1 MAFFSKNNPEPTP
14 KNLTSEIGFAGDIVF
29 EGFDREESRVDDIK
43 IEDYRKMLD
52 NDTTVEALYNIFTM
66 SILAATY
73 HIDADSNDE
82 GEVQAEL
89 VRRNLLEPPHK
100 GGMQTPM
107 NLFIDQSLAAIYEGF
122 ALFEKVY
129 EVRDGR
135 LVLKRL
141 AHRDSTTLTLIRD
154 TDGGFG
160 GTKQRTADSDGVY
173 HEVII
178 PAHKCFLFTYGKS
191 RSYLYGRSAFKPL
204 YPRYDK
210 KRRLEYLDSIALQ
223 ADAIKPKVL
232 RRITDGV
239 VSNELKKARNKAL
252 EVLGRLGKRNSVA
265 SLPYGYELDVLN
277 TEGRDPHQSIERQNS
292 EMARA
297 FHASVVLTATQGSA
311 SNVGS
316 YSLSTNQKDLLHTAI
331 TGVMRLLEAHI
342 NQYLIADLIDLN
354 FAERHYPEFHFDTP
368 DESIIS
374 AVFEAFKLLVQKDKV
389 SDNIAA
395 GIEESTATRLG
406 IDLEAIKKRRQ
417 EDAENDKFTG
427 KENENADDDKDGGS
441 GGDADKFLGEDDSV
455 ANEVAAPE
463 PHEHVAIDRD
473 LTNAEKRVKFDAIE
487 KWMAEKESSF
497 ETAATEELRKA
508 VADISLDEE
517 FKLPDSYSALL
528 AKYYRTAYNYGKLS
542 AADEQKLPAPA
553 LKTELK
559 AREKQYIDFLINMQ
573 TEDVRNIIAGEKLK
587 RPINLADD
595 DDVDEDVVG
604 AISSNNIDENTRH
617 ALLESIGLLTSAW
630 TTQAVLGTK
639 GTIISQGMNDG
650 RDDSFASFDEDDD
663 TAVYQWSARMEK
675 NTCPICAELDGKVI
689 SANERRT
696 TFQRPP
702 KHINCKCIWTRI
714 SALNKDYKLPVV
726 TGIDNKLI
734 ERLEYIQRT
743 TKAELASTI
752 SGALKYT
759 KAELS
764 SIEAYKGNGYIN
776 INQALLGNHPMNPY
790 AENDI
795 KQLDKAIRR
804 TTLEN
809 DVLLYRGVGFKKPL
823 KVGEEIN
830 NPNFLSTST
839 SRDISIEFA
848 EKADWYK
855 YVLAFRAPKNMP
867 YLDIEKT
874 LADNNI
880 NSMLNEGE
888 YLLSRGKK
896 FIVKSIKKGDNGV
909 IIAEVEMTEDT
920 KYLEDSEDNNSSIL
934 TDEFLREFAESQKRV
949 KKRLANPNYKP
960 SRAVQRMHAVWQMES
975 DYFNEHPEAIKSS
988 NKINK

>member
-29 EGFDREESRVDDIK
+29 EGFDSEESRVDDIK

-107 NLFIDQSLAAIYEGF
+107 SLFIDQSLAAIYEGF

-129 EVRDGR
+129 EVRDGK

-141 AHRDSTTLTLIRD
+141 AHRDATTLTLIRD

-160 GTKQRTADSDGVY
+160 GTKQRAADSDGVY
-173 HEVII
+173 HEIII

-232 RRITDGV
+232 RRTADGV
-239 VSNELKKARNKAL
+239 VSDQLKKARNKAL

-297 FHASVVLTATQGSA
+297 FHASVILTATQGSA

-316 YSLSTNQKDLLHTAI
+316 YSLSTNQKDLLQTAI

-342 NQYLIADLIDLN
+342 NQYLIANLIDLN

-389 SDNIAA
+389 SDDIAA

-417 EDAENDKFTG
+417 EDAEDDKPTG
-427 KENENADDDKDGGS
+427 KENKNAEDDKDGGS
-441 GGDADKFLGEDDSV
+441 GGDAGKFLGEDDKLG
-455 ANEVAAPE
+455 EVALPE

-473 LTNAEKRVKFDAIE
+473 LTDAEKRVKFKAIE
-487 KWMAEKESSF
+487 KWMADQEVSF

-517 FKLPDSYSALL
+517 FTLPASYSALL
-528 AKYYRTAYNYGKLS
+528 AKQYRTAYNYGKLS
-542 AADEQKLPAPA
+542 AADEQKLPAPV
-553 LKTELK
+553 LKKELR
-559 AREKQYIDFLINMQ
+559 AREKQYVDFIINMQ

-587 RPINLADD
+587 QPINLADGD
-595 DDVDEDVVG
+595 DED
-604 AISSNNIDENTRH
+604 IDEEAGISNTGGRQDE
-617 ALLESIGLLTSAW
+617 AARNAMLESIGLLTSAW
-630 TTQAVLGTK
+630 ITQAVLGTK
-639 GTIISQGMNDG
+639 GTIVTQGMNDG
-650 RDDSFASFDEDDD
+650 RDDSFSFFDEDDD

-702 KHINCKCIWTRI
+702 KHINCGCIWVRV
-714 SALNKDYKLPVV
+714 SALNKDYKLPAV

-734 ERLEYIQRT
+734 EQLEYIQRT
-743 TKAELASTI
+743 TKAELANTI
-752 SGALKYT
+752 PGALKYT

-776 INQALLGNHPMNPY
+776 INQALLGKHPMNPY

-795 KQLDKAIRR
+795 KQLDKAIKR

-839 SRDISIEFA
+839 SRDISMEFA
-848 EKADWYK
+848 EKADWQK
-855 YVLAFRAPKNMP
+855 YILVFRAPKNMP

-874 LADNNI
+874 LADNNVNSTI
-880 NSMLNEGE
+880 NERE

-896 FIVKSIKKGDNGV
+896 FVVKNLSKRDNGV
-909 IIAEVEMTEDT
+909 IVAEVEMTDDT
-920 KYLEDSEDNNSSIL
+920 KYLDNSNDSIL
-934 TDEFLREFAESQKRV
+934 TEDLLREIDESYERS
-949 KKRLANPNYKP
+949 KKRLADPGYKP
-960 SRAVQRMHAVWQMES
+960 SQTTRRLHHIWQMDS
-975 DYFNEHPEAIKSS
+975 DYFNEHPEAIKSKD
-988 NKINK
+988 NDE

>member
-1 MAFFSKNNPEPTP
+1 MVFFSKNNPEPTP

-29 EGFDREESRVDDIK
+29 EGFDREESRVDEISIK
-43 IEDYRKMLD
+43 DYRKMLD

-100 GGMQTPM
+100 GGMPTPM

-129 EVRDGR
+129 EVRDSK

-160 GTKQRTADSDGVY
+160 GTKQRAADVDGVY

-178 PAHKCFLFTYGKS
+178 PAHKCFLFTHGKS
-191 RSYLYGRSAFKPL
+191 RNYLYGRSAFKPL

-232 RRITDGV
+232 RRINDGV
-239 VSNELKKARNKAL
+239 VTDELKRARNKAL

-297 FHASVVLTATQGSA
+297 FHASVILTATQGSA

-316 YSLSTNQKDLLHTAI
+316 YSLSTNQKDLLQTAI

-389 SDNIAA
+389 SDDIAA

-417 EDAENDKFTG
+417 EDVEDDESAG
-427 KENENADDDKDGGS
+427 KENENTGDDKDGGS
-441 GGDADKFLGEDDSV
+441 GGDADKFLGEDDIV

-463 PHEHVAIDRD
+463 PHEHVIIDREM
-473 LTNAEKRVKFDAIE
+473 TGAEKHVKFKAIE
-487 KWMAEKESSF
+487 KWMAEQEASF
-497 ETAATEELRKA
+497 EIAATEKLRKA
-508 VADISLDEE
+508 VADISLNEE
-517 FKLPDSYSALL
+517 FTLPASYSALI

-553 LKTELK
+553 LKAELK
-559 AREKQYIDFLINMQ
+559 AREKQYVDFIINMQ

-595 DDVDEDVVG
+595 DIDEDVIG
-604 AISSNNIDENTRH
+604 AISSGNIDENTRH

-630 TTQAVLGTK
+630 ITQAVLGTK
-639 GTIISQGMNDG
+639 GMIISQGMNDG

-714 SALNKDYKLPVV
+714 SALNKDYKLPAI

-743 TKAELASTI
+743 TKAELAGTI
-752 SGALKYT
+752 PGALKYT

-790 AENDI
+790 AEIDI
-795 KQLDKAIRR
+795 KQLDKAIKR

-809 DVLLYRGVGFKKPL
+809 DILLYRGVGFKKPL
-823 KVGEEIN
+823 KVGEEID

-839 SRDISIEFA
+839 SRDISVEFA
-848 EKADWYK
+848 EKADWQK
-855 YVLAFRAPKNMP
+855 YILVFRAPKSMP
-867 YLDIEKT
+867 YLDIDKT

-880 NSMLNEGE
+880 NSTINERE

-896 FIVKSIKKGDNGV
+896 LVVKNLSKRDNGV
-909 IIAEVEMTEDT
+909 IVAEVEMTDDT
-920 KYLEDSEDNNSSIL
+920 KYLDDSNDSIL
-934 TDEFLREFAESQKRV
+934 TEDLLREIDESYERS
-949 KKRLANPNYKP
+949 KKRLADPNYKP
-960 SRAVQRMHAVWQMES
+960 SQTTRRLHHIWQMDS
-975 DYFNEHPEAIKSS
+975 DYFNEHPEAIKSKD
-988 NKINK
+988 NNE

>member
-1 MAFFSKNNPEPTP
+1 MAFFNRISNQQKP
-14 KNLTSEIGFAGDIVF
+14 KDLTGEIGFAGDIVF

-82 GEVQAEL
+82 GEAQAEL

-129 EVRDGR
+129 EVRDGK
-135 LVLKRL
+135 LLLKRL

-160 GTKQRTADSDGVY
+160 GTKQCAADSDGVY
-173 HEVII
+173 HEIII

-232 RRITDGV
+232 RRIADGV
-239 VSNELKKARNKAL
+239 VSDQLKKARNKAL
-252 EVLGRLGKRNSVA
+252 DVLGRLGKRNSVA

-277 TEGRDPHQSIERQNS
+277 TEGRDSHQSIERQNS

-297 FHASVVLTATQGSA
+297 FHASVILTATQGSA

-316 YSLSTNQKDLLHTAI
+316 YSLSTNQKDLLQTAI

-389 SDNIAA
+389 SDDIAA

-417 EDAENDKFTG
+417 EDVEDDESAG
-427 KENENADDDKDGGS
+427 KENENADDDKYGGS
-441 GGDADKFLGEDDSV
+441 GGDAGKFLGEDDKLG
-455 ANEVAAPE
+455 EVAPPE
-463 PHEHVAIDRD
+463 PHKHVAIDRD
-473 LTNAEKRVKFDAIE
+473 LTDVEKRVKFEAIE
-487 KWMAEKESSF
+487 KWMAEQEASF

-517 FKLPDSYSALL
+517 FTLPTSYSALL
-528 AKYYRTAYNYGKLS
+528 AKQYRTAYNYGKLS

-553 LKTELK
+553 LKKELK
-559 AREKQYIDFLINMQ
+559 VREKQYVDFIINMQ

-587 RPINLADD
+587 QPINLADGD
-595 DDVDEDVVG
+595 DED
-604 AISSNNIDENTRH
+604 IDEESGVPNTSGKQDEAARN
-617 ALLESIGLLTSAW
+617 AMLESIGLLTSAW
-630 TTQAVLGTK
+630 ITQAVLGTK

-714 SALNKDYKLPVV
+714 SALNKDYKLPAI
-726 TGIDNKLI
+726 TGIDNKLV

-743 TKAELASTI
+743 TKADLASTI

-776 INQALLGNHPMNPY
+776 VNQALLGNNPMNPY

-823 KVGEEIN
+823 KVGEEID

-839 SRDISIEFA
+839 SRDISVEFA
-848 EKADWYK
+848 EKADWQK
-855 YVLAFRAPKNMP
+855 YILVFRAPKDMP
-867 YLDIEKT
+867 YLNIEKT

-880 NSMLNEGE
+880 NSTINERE

-896 FIVKSIKKGDNGV
+896 LVVKNLSKRDNGV
-909 IIAEVEMTEDT
+909 IVAEVEMTDDT
-920 KYLEDSEDNNSSIL
+920 KYLDDNRNSIL
-934 TDEFLREFAESQKRV
+934 TEDLLREIDESYERS
-949 KKRLANPNYKP
+949 KKRLADPNYKP
-960 SRAVQRMHAVWQMES
+960 SQTTRRLHHIWKMDS
-975 DYFNEHPEAIKSS
+975 DYFNEHPEAIKSKD
-988 NKINK
+988 NDE

>member
-29 EGFDREESRVDDIK
+29 EGFDREESRVDEISIK
-43 IEDYRKMLD
+43 DYRKMLD

-66 SILAATY
+66 SILAATC

-82 GEVQAEL
+82 GEMQAEL

-129 EVRDGR
+129 EVRDSK

-160 GTKQRTADSDGVY
+160 GTKQRAADSDGVY

-232 RRITDGV
+232 RRTADGV
-239 VSNELKKARNKAL
+239 VSDQLKKARNKAL

-297 FHASVVLTATQGSA
+297 FHASVILTATQGSA

-316 YSLSTNQKDLLHTAI
+316 YSLSTNQKDLLQTAI

-389 SDNIAA
+389 SDDIAA

-417 EDAENDKFTG
+417 EDAEDDKPTG
-427 KENENADDDKDGGS
+427 KENKNAEDDKDGGS
-441 GGDADKFLGEDDSV
+441 GGDAGKFLGEDDKLG
-455 ANEVAAPE
+455 EVALPE

-473 LTNAEKRVKFDAIE
+473 LTDVEKRVKFEAIE
-487 KWMAEKESSF
+487 KWMAEQEASF

-517 FKLPDSYSALL
+517 FTLPASYSALL
-528 AKYYRTAYNYGKLS
+528 AKQYRTAYNYGKLS

-553 LKTELK
+553 LKKELK
-559 AREKQYIDFLINMQ
+559 VREKQYVDFIINMQ

-587 RPINLADD
+587 QPINLADGD
-595 DDVDEDVVG
+595 DED
-604 AISSNNIDENTRH
+604 IDEEAGVPNTSGRQDET
-617 ALLESIGLLTSAW
+617 ARNAMLESIGLLTSAW
-630 TTQAVLGTK
+630 ITQAVLGTK
-639 GTIISQGMNDG
+639 GTIVTQGMNDG
-650 RDDSFASFDEDDD
+650 RDDSFLFFDEDDD
-663 TAVYQWSARMEK
+663 TSVYQWSARMEA

-689 SANERRT
+689 SANERKT
-696 TFQRPP
+696 MFQRPP

-714 SALNKDYKLPVV
+714 SALNKDYKLPAI

-743 TKAELASTI
+743 TKAELANTI
-752 SGALKYT
+752 PGALKYT

-795 KQLDKAIRR
+795 KQLDKAIKR

-839 SRDISIEFA
+839 SRDISMEFA
-848 EKADWYK
+848 EKADWQK
-855 YVLAFRAPKNMP
+855 YILVFRAPKNMP

-874 LADNNI
+874 LADNNV
-880 NSMLNEGE
+880 NSMINERE

-896 FIVKSIKKGDNGV
+896 FVVKNLSKRDNGV
-909 IIAEVEMTEDT
+909 IVAEVEMTDDT
-920 KYLEDSEDNNSSIL
+920 KYLDDNRDSIL
-934 TDEFLREFAESQKRV
+934 TEDLLREIDESYERS
-949 KKRLANPNYKP
+949 KKRLADPNYKP
-960 SRAVQRMHAVWQMES
+960 SQTTRRLHHIWQMDS
-975 DYFNEHPEAIKSS
+975 DYFNEHPEAIKSKD
-988 NKINK
+988 NDE

>member
-29 EGFDREESRVDDIK
+29 EGFDREESRVDEISIK
-43 IEDYRKMLD
+43 DYRKMLD

-82 GEVQAEL
+82 GEMQAEL

-129 EVRDGR
+129 EVRDSK

-160 GTKQRTADSDGVY
+160 GTKQRAADSDGVY

-232 RRITDGV
+232 RRTADGV
-239 VSNELKKARNKAL
+239 VSDQLKKARNKAL

-297 FHASVVLTATQGSA
+297 FHASVILTATQGSA

-316 YSLSTNQKDLLHTAI
+316 YSLSTNQKDLLQTAI

-389 SDNIAA
+389 SDDIAA

-406 IDLEAIKKRRQ
+406 IDLEAIKRRRQ
-417 EDAENDKFTG
+417 EDTENDKPTG

-441 GGDADKFLGEDDSV
+441 GGDASKFLGEDDKLG
-455 ANEVAAPE
+455 EVDTPE
-463 PHEHVAIDRD
+463 PREHVAIDRD
-473 LTNAEKRVKFDAIE
+473 LTDAEKRVKFKAIE
-487 KWMAEKESSF
+487 KWMAEQEASF

-517 FKLPDSYSALL
+517 FTLPASYSALL
-528 AKYYRTAYNYGKLS
+528 AKQYRTAYNYGKLS

-553 LKTELK
+553 LKKELK
-559 AREKQYIDFLINMQ
+559 VREKQYVDFIINMQ

-587 RPINLADD
+587 QPINLADGD
-595 DDVDEDVVG
+595 DED
-604 AISSNNIDENTRH
+604 IDEESGAPNTSGRRDE
-617 ALLESIGLLTSAW
+617 AARNAMLESIGLLTSTW
-630 TTQAVLGTK
+630 ITQAVIGTK
-639 GTIISQGMNDG
+639 GTIVTQGMNDG
-650 RDDSFASFDEDDD
+650 RDDSFSFFDEDDD
-663 TAVYQWSARMEK
+663 TSVYQWSARMEA
-675 NTCPICAELDGKVI
+675 NTCPICAELDSKVI
-689 SANERRT
+689 SANERKT

-714 SALNKDYKLPVV
+714 SALNKDYKLPAI

-743 TKAELASTI
+743 AKAELANTI
-752 SGALKYT
+752 PGALKYT

-795 KQLDKAIRR
+795 KQLDKAIKR
-804 TTLEN
+804 TTLED

-839 SRDISIEFA
+839 SRDISMEFA
-848 EKADWYK
+848 EKADWQK
-855 YVLAFRAPKNMP
+855 YILVFRAPKNMP

-874 LADNNI
+874 LADNNV
-880 NSMLNEGE
+880 NSMINERE

-896 FIVKSIKKGDNGV
+896 FVVKNLSKRDNGV
-909 IIAEVEMTEDT
+909 IVAEVEMTDDT
-920 KYLEDSEDNNSSIL
+920 KYLDDNRDSIL
-934 TDEFLREFAESQKRV
+934 TEDLLREIDESYERS
-949 KKRLANPNYKP
+949 KKRLADPDYKP
-960 SRAVQRMHAVWQMES
+960 SQTTRRLHHIWQMDS
-975 DYFNEHPEAIKSS
+975 DYFNEHPEAIKSKD
-988 NKINK
+988 NDE

>member
-1 MAFFSKNNPEPTP
+1 MAFFNRISNQQKP
-14 KNLTSEIGFAGDIVF
+14 KDLTGEIGFAGDIVF

-107 NLFIDQSLAAIYEGF
+107 SLFIDQSLAAIYEGF

-129 EVRDGR
+129 EVRDGK

-141 AHRDSTTLTLIRD
+141 AHRDATTLTLIRD

-160 GTKQRTADSDGVY
+160 GTKQRAADVDGVY
-173 HEVII
+173 HEVAI
-178 PAHKCFLFTYGKS
+178 PANKCFLFTYGKS
-191 RSYLYGRSAFKPL
+191 RNYLYGRSAFKSL

-232 RRITDGV
+232 RRIADGV
-239 VSNELKKARNKAL
+239 VTDELKRARNKAL
-252 EVLGRLGKRNSVA
+252 DVLGRLGKRNSVA

-297 FHASVVLTATQGSA
+297 FHASVILTATQGSA

-316 YSLSTNQKDLLHTAI
+316 YSLSTNQKDLLQTAI

-389 SDNIAA
+389 SDDIAA

-417 EDAENDKFTG
+417 EDAENDKLTG
-427 KENENADDDKDGGS
+427 KENENADNDKDGGS
-441 GGDADKFLGEDDSV
+441 GGDADKFLGEDDKLG
-455 ANEVAAPE
+455 EVATPE
-463 PHEHVAIDRD
+463 LHEHVAIDRA
-473 LTNAEKRVKFDAIE
+473 LTDAEKRVKFDAIE
-487 KWMAEKESSF
+487 KWMAEQEASF

-508 VADISLDEE
+508 IVNISLDED
-517 FKLPDSYSALL
+517 FTLPASYSVLI

-553 LKTELK
+553 LKAELK
-559 AREKQYIDFLINMQ
+559 AREKQYVDFIINMQ

-595 DDVDEDVVG
+595 DDIDEDVVG
-604 AISSNNIDENTRH
+604 AISSDNVDEATHH
-617 ALLESIGLLTSAW
+617 ALLESVGLLTSAW
-630 TTQAVLGTK
+630 ITQAVLGTK

-714 SALNKDYKLPVV
+714 SALNKDYKLPAI

-734 ERLEYIQRT
+734 ERLEHIQRT

-752 SGALKYT
+752 PGALKYT

-823 KVGEEIN
+823 KVGEEID

-839 SRDISIEFA
+839 SRDISVEFA
-848 EKADWYK
+848 EKADWQK
-855 YVLAFRAPKNMP
+855 YILVFRAPKSMP
-867 YLDIEKT
+867 YLDIDKT

-880 NSMLNEGE
+880 NSTINERE

-896 FIVKSIKKGDNGV
+896 LVVKNLSKRDNGV
-909 IIAEVEMTEDT
+909 IVAEVEMTDDT
-920 KYLEDSEDNNSSIL
+920 KYLDDNSDSIL
-934 TDEFLREFAESQKRV
+934 TEDLLREIDESYERS
-949 KKRLANPNYKP
+949 KKRLADPNYKP
-960 SRAVQRMHAVWQMES
+960 SQTTRRLHHIWQMDS
-975 DYFNEHPEAIKSS
+975 DYFNEHPEAIKSKD
-988 NKINK
+988 NNE

>member
-1 MAFFSKNNPEPTP
+1 MAFFNRISNQQKP
-14 KNLTSEIGFAGDIVF
+14 KDLTGEIGFAGDIVF

-82 GEVQAEL
+82 GEAQAEM

-160 GTKQRTADSDGVY
+160 GTKQRAADVDGVY
-173 HEVII
+173 HEVTI
-178 PAHKCFLFTYGKS
+178 PANKCFLFTYGKS

-232 RRITDGV
+232 RRIADGV
-239 VSNELKKARNKAL
+239 VSDDLKKARNKAL

-297 FHASVVLTATQGSA
+297 FHASVILTATQGSA

-316 YSLSTNQKDLLHTAI
+316 YSLSTNQKDLLQTAI

-368 DESIIS
+368 DELIIS

-389 SDNIAA
+389 SDDIAA
-395 GIEESTATRLG
+395 GIEESTANRLG
-406 IDLEAIKKRRQ
+406 IDLEGIKKRRQ
-417 EDAENDKFTG
+417 EDAENNKTTD

-441 GGDADKFLGEDDSV
+441 GGDADKFLGEDDKLG
-455 ANEVAAPE
+455 EVDTPE
-463 PHEHVAIDRD
+463 PQEHVAIDRD
-473 LTNAEKRVKFDAIE
+473 LTDAERRVKFDAIE
-487 KWMAEKESSF
+487 KWMAEQESSF
-497 ETAATEELRKA
+497 ETTATEELRKA
-508 VADISLDEE
+508 IANISLDEE
-517 FKLPDSYSALL
+517 FTLSGSYSALL
-528 AKYYRTAYNYGKLS
+528 AKQYRTAYNYGKLS
-542 AADEQKLPAPA
+542 AADEQKLPAPT
-553 LKTELK
+553 LKKELK
-559 AREKQYIDFLINMQ
+559 AREKQYVDFIINMQ

-587 RPINLADD
+587 QPINLADGD
-595 DDVDEDVVG
+595 DED
-604 AISSNNIDENTRH
+604 IDEESGAPNTSGKQDEAARN
-617 ALLESIGLLTSAW
+617 AMLESIGLLTSAW
-630 TTQAVLGTK
+630 ITQAVLGTK

-650 RDDSFASFDEDDD
+650 RDDSFSFFDEDDD
-663 TAVYQWSARMEK
+663 TSVYQWSARMEA

-714 SALNKDYKLPVV
+714 SALNKDYKLPAI

-743 TKAELASTI
+743 TKAELANTI
-752 SGALKYT
+752 PGALKYT

-809 DVLLYRGVGFKKPL
+809 DVLLYRGIGFKKPL

-839 SRDISIEFA
+839 SLDISMEFA
-848 EKADWYK
+848 DKADWQK
-855 YVLAFRAPKNMP
+855 YILVFRAPKSMP

-874 LADNNI
+874 LADNNVNSTI
-880 NSMLNEGE
+880 NERE

-896 FIVKSIKKGDNGV
+896 LVVKNLSKRDNGV
-909 IIAEVEMTEDT
+909 IVAEVEMTDDT
-920 KYLEDSEDNNSSIL
+920 KYLDDSSDSIL
-934 TDEFLREFAESQKRV
+934 TEDLLREIDESYERS
-949 KKRLANPNYKP
+949 KKRLADPNYKP
-960 SRAVQRMHAVWQMES
+960 SQTTRRLHHIWQMDS
-975 DYFNEHPEAIKSS
+975 DYLNEHPEAIKSKD
-988 NKINK
+988 NDE

>member
-1 MAFFSKNNPEPTP
+1 MAFFNRISNQKKP
-14 KNLTSEIGFAGDIVF
+14 KDLTSEIGFAGDIVF

-73 HIDADSNDE
+73 HIDADSDDE

-107 NLFIDQSLAAIYEGF
+107 SLFIDQSLAAIYEGF

-129 EVRDGR
+129 EVRDGK

-141 AHRDSTTLTLIRD
+141 AHRDATTLTLIRD

-160 GTKQRTADSDGVY
+160 GTKQRAADSDGVY

-232 RRITDGV
+232 RRIADGV
-239 VSNELKKARNKAL
+239 VTDELKRARNKAL
-252 EVLGRLGKRNSVA
+252 DVLGRLGKRNSVA

-297 FHASVVLTATQGSA
+297 FHASVILTATQGSA

-316 YSLSTNQKDLLHTAI
+316 YSLSTNQKDLLQTAI

-389 SDNIAA
+389 SDDIAA

-417 EDAENDKFTG
+417 EDTEDDKSAG
-427 KENENADDDKDGGS
+427 KENENAGDDKDGGS
-441 GGDADKFLGEDDSV
+441 GGDAGKFLGEDDKLG
-455 ANEVAAPE
+455 EVAPPE

-473 LTNAEKRVKFDAIE
+473 LTDAEKRVKFDVIE
-487 KWMAEKESSF
+487 KWMAEQEASF
-497 ETAATEELRKA
+497 ETVATEELRKA
-508 VADISLDEE
+508 VTDISLDEE
-517 FKLPDSYSALL
+517 FTLPASYSALL
-528 AKYYRTAYNYGKLS
+528 AKQYRTAYNYGKLS

-553 LKTELK
+553 LKKELK
-559 AREKQYIDFLINMQ
+559 VREKQYVDFIINMQ

-587 RPINLADD
+587 QPINLADGD
-595 DDVDEDVVG
+595 DED
-604 AISSNNIDENTRH
+604 IDEESGAPNTSGKQDEAARN
-617 ALLESIGLLTSAW
+617 AMLESIGLLTSTW
-630 TTQAVLGTK
+630 ITQAVLGTK

-702 KHINCKCIWTRI
+702 KHINCGCIWVRV
-714 SALNKDYKLPVV
+714 SALNKDYKLPAV

-743 TKAELASTI
+743 TKAELANTI
-752 SGALKYT
+752 PGALKYT

-764 SIEAYKGNGYIN
+764 SIESYKGNGFAN
-776 INQALLGNHPMNPY
+776 VNQVLLGRRAMNAY
-790 AENDI
+790 AETDI
-795 KQLDKAIRR
+795 KQLDKAIKK
-804 TTLEN
+804 TTLEK
-809 DVLLYRGVGFKKPL
+809 DIVLYRGVGLKKDL
-823 KVGEEIN
+823 KVGDVIDH
-830 NPNFLSTST
+830 PNYASTTT
-839 SRDISIEFA
+839 SMGVSADFA
-848 EKADWYK
+848 EHADHRK
-855 YVLAFRAPKNMP
+855 YILEFTAPKDMP
-867 YLDIEKT
+867 YLNVEKV
-874 LADNNI
+874 LGDNGVT
-880 NSMLNEGE
+880 SMLNEGE

-896 FIVKSIKKGDNGV
+896 FVVKSIKKRDNGV
-909 IIAEVEMTEDT
+909 SIVKVVMTDDT
-920 KYLEDSEDNNSSIL
+920 KYLSEDSQDDFTEEELAKFDAAIAKAKADKEAGKELSP
-934 TDEFLREFAESQKRV
+934 TAR
-949 KKRLANPNYKP
+949 RLH
-960 SRAVQRMHAVWQMES
+960 QIWQMES

-988 NKINK
+988 DEINK

>member
-29 EGFDREESRVDDIK
+29 EGFDREESRVDEISIK
-43 IEDYRKMLD
+43 DYRKMLD

-82 GEVQAEL
+82 GEMQAEL

-129 EVRDGR
+129 EVRDSK

-160 GTKQRTADSDGVY
+160 GTKQRAADSDGVY

-232 RRITDGV
+232 RRTADGV
-239 VSNELKKARNKAL
+239 VSDQLKKARNKAL

-297 FHASVVLTATQGSA
+297 FHASVILTATQGSA

-316 YSLSTNQKDLLHTAI
+316 YSLSTNQKDLLQTAI

-389 SDNIAA
+389 SDDIAA

-417 EDAENDKFTG
+417 EDTENDKPTG

-441 GGDADKFLGEDDSV
+441 GGDASKFLGEDDKLG
-455 ANEVAAPE
+455 EVDTPE
-463 PHEHVAIDRD
+463 PREHVAIDRD
-473 LTNAEKRVKFDAIE
+473 LTDAEKRVKFKAIE
-487 KWMAEKESSF
+487 KWMAEQEASF

-517 FKLPDSYSALL
+517 FTLPASYSALL
-528 AKYYRTAYNYGKLS
+528 AKQYRTAYNYGKLS

-553 LKTELK
+553 LKKELK
-559 AREKQYIDFLINMQ
+559 VREKQYVDFIINMQ

-587 RPINLADD
+587 QPINLADGD
-595 DDVDEDVVG
+595 DED
-604 AISSNNIDENTRH
+604 IDEESGAPNTSGRRDE
-617 ALLESIGLLTSAW
+617 AARNAMLESIGLLTSTW
-630 TTQAVLGTK
+630 ITQAVIGTK
-639 GTIISQGMNDG
+639 GTIVTQGMNDG
-650 RDDSFASFDEDDD
+650 RDDSFSFFDEDDD
-663 TAVYQWSARMEK
+663 TSVYQWSARMEA
-675 NTCPICAELDGKVI
+675 NTCPICAELDSKVI
-689 SANERRT
+689 SANERKT

-714 SALNKDYKLPVV
+714 SALNKDYKLPAI

-743 TKAELASTI
+743 AKAELANTI
-752 SGALKYT
+752 PGALKYT

-795 KQLDKAIRR
+795 KQLDKAIKR
-804 TTLEN
+804 TTLED

-839 SRDISIEFA
+839 SRDISMEFA
-848 EKADWYK
+848 EKADWQK
-855 YVLAFRAPKNMP
+855 YILVFRAPKNMP

-874 LADNNI
+874 LADNNV
-880 NSMLNEGE
+880 NSMINERE

-896 FIVKSIKKGDNGV
+896 FVVKNLSKRDNGV
-909 IIAEVEMTEDT
+909 IVAEVEMTDDT
-920 KYLEDSEDNNSSIL
+920 KYLDDNRDSIL
-934 TDEFLREFAESQKRV
+934 TEDLLREIDESYERS
-949 KKRLANPNYKP
+949 KKRLADPDYKP
-960 SRAVQRMHAVWQMES
+960 SQTTRRLHHIWQMDS
-975 DYFNEHPEAIKSS
+975 DYFNEHPEAIKSKD
-988 NKINK
+988 NDE

>member
-1 MAFFSKNNPEPTP
+1 VAFFNRISNQQKP
-14 KNLTSEIGFAGDIVF
+14 KDLTGEIGFAGDIVF

-100 GGMQTPM
+100 SGMQTPM
-107 NLFIDQSLAAIYEGF
+107 SLFIDQSLAAIYEGF

-129 EVRDGR
+129 EVRDGK

-141 AHRDSTTLTLIRD
+141 AHRDATTLTLIRD

-160 GTKQRTADSDGVY
+160 GTKQRTADADGVY
-173 HEVII
+173 REVTI

-232 RRITDGV
+232 RRIADGV
-239 VSNELKKARNKAL
+239 VTDELKRARNKAL
-252 EVLGRLGKRNSVA
+252 DVLGRLGKRNSVA

-297 FHASVVLTATQGSA
+297 FHASVILTATQGSA

-316 YSLSTNQKDLLHTAI
+316 YSLSTNQKDLLQTAI

-389 SDNIAA
+389 SDDIAA

-417 EDAENDKFTG
+417 EDAEDDKSAG
-427 KENENADDDKDGGS
+427 KENENAGDDKDGGS
-441 GGDADKFLGEDDSV
+441 GGDAGKFLGENDST
-455 ANEVAAPE
+455 ANEAVAPK
-463 PHEHVAIDRD
+463 PHEHIIIDREMTD
-473 LTNAEKRVKFDAIE
+473 AEKRVKFDAIVA
-487 KWMAEKESSF
+487 WRAEKESNF
-497 ETAATEELRKA
+497 ETAATEALCKA
-508 VADISLDEE
+508 VANISLDED
-517 FKLPDSYSALL
+517 FTLPSSYSALI

-553 LKTELK
+553 LKAELK
-559 AREKQYIDFLINMQ
+559 AREKQYVDFIINMQ

-595 DDVDEDVVG
+595 DDIDEDVVG
-604 AISSNNIDENTRH
+604 TISSGNIDENTRH

-630 TTQAVLGTK
+630 ITQAVLGTK

-689 SANERRT
+689 SANERKT

-714 SALNKDYKLPVV
+714 SALNKDYKLPAV

-752 SGALKYT
+752 PGALKYT

-764 SIEAYKGNGYIN
+764 SIESYKGNGFAN
-776 INQALLGNHPMNPY
+776 VNQVLLGRRAMNAY
-790 AENDI
+790 AETDI
-795 KQLDKAIRR
+795 KQLDKAIKK
-804 TTLEN
+804 TTLEK
-809 DVLLYRGVGFKKPL
+809 DIVLYRGVGLKKDL
-823 KVGEEIN
+823 KVGDVIDH
-830 NPNFLSTST
+830 PNYASTTT
-839 SRDISIEFA
+839 SMGVSADFA
-848 EKADWYK
+848 EHSDNHK
-855 YVLAFRAPKNMP
+855 YILEFTAPKGMP
-867 YLDIEKT
+867 YLDVEKV
-874 LADNNI
+874 LADNGVS
-880 NSMLNEGE
+880 SMLNEGE

-896 FIVKSIKKGDNGV
+896 FVVKSIKKRDNGV
-909 IIAEVEMTEDT
+909 SIVKVVMTDDT
-920 KYLEDSEDNNSSIL
+920 KYLSEDSQDDFSEEELAKFDAAIAKAKADKEAGKELSP
-934 TDEFLREFAESQKRV
+934 TAR
-949 KKRLANPNYKP
+949 RLH
-960 SRAVQRMHAVWQMES
+960 QIWQMES
-975 DYFNEHPEAIKSS
+975 DYFNEHPEAIRSS
-988 NKINK
+988 NKINN

>member
-1 MAFFSKNNPEPTP
+1 MAFFNRISNQQKP
-14 KNLTSEIGFAGDIVF
+14 KDLTSEIGFAGDIVF

-107 NLFIDQSLAAIYEGF
+107 SLFIDQSLAAIYEGF

-129 EVRDGR
+129 EVRDGK

-141 AHRDSTTLTLIRD
+141 AHRDATTLTLIRD

-160 GTKQRTADSDGVY
+160 GTKQRAADSDGVY

-204 YPRYDK
+204 YLRYDK

-232 RRITDGV
+232 RRIADGV
-239 VSNELKKARNKAL
+239 VTDELKRARNKAL
-252 EVLGRLGKRNSVA
+252 DVLGRLGKRNSVA

-297 FHASVVLTATQGSA
+297 FHASVILTATQGSA

-316 YSLSTNQKDLLHTAI
+316 YSLSTNQKDLLQTAI

-389 SDNIAA
+389 SDDIAA
-395 GIEESTATRLG
+395 GIEESTANRLG
-406 IDLEAIKKRRQ
+406 IDLEAVKKRRQ
-417 EDAENDKFTG
+417 EEAE
-427 KENENADDDKDGGS
+427 DDKTDNDTTPDSKNGNGGS
-441 GGDADKFLGEDDSV
+441 GGDADKFLGEDNSTI
-455 ANEVAAPE
+455 NEVAAPE
-463 PHEHVAIDRD
+463 PHGHVVIDREMTD
-473 LTNAEKRVKFDAIE
+473 AEKRVKFDAIVA
-487 KWMAEKESSF
+487 WRAEQESNF

-508 VADISLDEE
+508 VADISLDED
-517 FKLPDSYSALL
+517 FALPASYSTLI

-553 LKTELK
+553 LKAELK
-559 AREKQYIDFLINMQ
+559 AREKQYVDFIINMQ

-595 DDVDEDVVG
+595 DDIDEDVVD
-604 AISSNNIDENTRH
+604 AISSDNVDEATRH

-630 TTQAVLGTK
+630 ITQAVLGTK

-702 KHINCKCIWTRI
+702 KHINCGCIWVRI
-714 SALNKDYKLPVV
+714 SALNKDYKLPEV

-752 SGALKYT
+752 PGALKYT

-764 SIEAYKGNGYIN
+764 SIESYKGNGYIN

-795 KQLDKAIRR
+795 KQLDKAIRK

-839 SRDISIEFA
+839 NRDISMEFA
-848 EKADWYK
+848 EKADWQK
-855 YVLAFRAPKNMP
+855 YILVFRAPKSMP

-874 LADNNI
+874 LTDNNVNSTI
-880 NSMLNEGE
+880 NERE

-896 FIVKSIKKGDNGV
+896 LVVKNLSKRDNGV
-909 IIAEVEMTEDT
+909 IVAEVEMTDDT
-920 KYLEDSEDNNSSIL
+920 KYLDDSNDSIL
-934 TDEFLREFAESQKRV
+934 TEGLLREIDESYERS
-949 KKRLANPNYKP
+949 KKRLTDPNYKP
-960 SRAVQRMHAVWQMES
+960 SQTTRRLHHIWQMDS
-975 DYFNEHPEAIKSS
+975 DYFNEHPEAIKSKD
-988 NKINK
+988 NDE

>member
-1 MAFFSKNNPEPTP
+1 MAFFNRISNQQKP
-14 KNLTSEIGFAGDIVF
+14 KDLTSEIGFAGDIVF
-29 EGFDREESRVDDIK
+29 EGFDREESRADNIK

-107 NLFIDQSLAAIYEGF
+107 SLFIDQSLAAIYEGF

-129 EVRDGR
+129 EVRDGK

-141 AHRDSTTLTLIRD
+141 AHRDATTLTLIRD

-160 GTKQRTADSDGVY
+160 GTKQRAADVDGVY
-173 HEVII
+173 HEVAI
-178 PAHKCFLFTYGKS
+178 PANKCFLFTYGKS
-191 RSYLYGRSAFKPL
+191 RSYLYGRSAFKSL

-232 RRITDGV
+232 RRIADGV
-239 VSNELKKARNKAL
+239 VTDELKRARNKAL
-252 EVLGRLGKRNSVA
+252 DVLGRLGKRNSVA
-265 SLPYGYELDVLN
+265 SLPYGYQLDVLN

-292 EMARA
+292 EMARS
-297 FHASVVLTATQGSA
+297 FHASVILTATQGSA

-316 YSLSTNQKDLLHTAI
+316 YSLSTNQKDLLQTAI

-389 SDNIAA
+389 SDDIAA

-417 EDAENDKFTG
+417 EDTEDDKSAG
-427 KENENADDDKDGGS
+427 KENENADDNKDGGS
-441 GGDADKFLGEDDSV
+441 GGDAGKFLGEDDKLG
-455 ANEVAAPE
+455 EVDTPE
-463 PHEHVAIDRD
+463 PHEHVVIDRD
-473 LTNAEKRVKFDAIE
+473 LTDAEKRVKFKAIE
-487 KWMAEKESSF
+487 KWMAEQEASF

-517 FKLPDSYSALL
+517 FTLPASYSALL
-528 AKYYRTAYNYGKLS
+528 AKQYRTAYNYGKLS
-542 AADEQKLPAPA
+542 AADEQKLPAPV
-553 LKTELK
+553 LKKELR
-559 AREKQYIDFLINMQ
+559 AREKQYVDFIINMQ

-587 RPINLADD
+587 QSINLADGD
-595 DDVDEDVVG
+595 DED
-604 AISSNNIDENTRH
+604 IDEESGTPNTSGKQDEAARN
-617 ALLESIGLLTSAW
+617 AMLESIGLLTSVW
-630 TTQAVLGTK
+630 ITQAVLGTK

-702 KHINCKCIWTRI
+702 KHINCGCIWVRV
-714 SALNKDYKLPVV
+714 SALNKDYKLPTV

-752 SGALKYT
+752 PGALKYT

-764 SIEAYKGNGYIN
+764 SIESYKGNGYIN

-790 AENDI
+790 AEADI
-795 KQLDKAIRR
+795 KQLDKAIKK
-804 TTLEN
+804 TKLEK
-809 DVLLYRGVGFKKPL
+809 DIVLYRGIGLESKL
-823 KVGEEIN
+823 SIN
-830 NPNFLSTST
+830 DIVDNPNFLSTST
-839 SRDISIEFA
+839 SPRISIEFA
-848 EKADWYK
+848 QQSEANK
-855 YVLAFRAPKNMP
+855 YVFIFRAPKDMP

-874 LADNNI
+874 LADNNV
-880 NSMLNEGE
+880 NSTVNERE

-896 FIVKSIKKGDNGV
+896 LVVKNLSKRDNGV
-909 IIAEVEMTEDT
+909 IVAEVEMTDDT
-920 KYLEDSEDNNSSIL
+920 KYLDDSNDSIL
-934 TDEFLREFAESQKRV
+934 TEDLLREIDESYESS
-949 KKRLANPNYKP
+949 KKRLADPNYKP
-960 SRAVQRMHAVWQMES
+960 SQTTRRLHHIWQMDS
-975 DYFNEHPEAIKSS
+975 DYLNEHPEAIKSKD
-988 NKINK
+988 NDE